1 MKTIR
6 IGTRAS
12 QLALWQA
19 EHVGSLLKKGG
30 WAVEIIPFTTQGDRI
45 LDVSIS
51 KIGSKGVFTEEIEK
65 ALLEGTIDIGVHS
78 AKDLQSSLPLP
89 FEIIAFTEREQS
101 HDVLVSTKPH
111 VDLNQKGVV
120 IGTSATR
127 RVALLRHYFPEIEV
141 TSIRGNLQ
149 TRFRKMEE
157 GQCDAMMLAFAGV
170 YRMGF
175 EDRIIHHFDKTAYP
189 PPVGQGAIAI
199 EAIPDLDPEVRKGVR
214 DLVNHEDSWIRIA
227 TEREFLKT
235 LDGGCSIPAYCY
247 AEKSGNNIMLH
258 GGILSLDGK
267 EHITLS
273 DQVHFEKAVDASH
286 HLAKKILDLGGFRI
300 LEGIKSG
307 LT

>member
-19 EHVGSLLKKGG
+19 DHVGSLLKKGG

-65 ALLEGTIDIGVHS
+65 ALLERTIDIGVHS
-78 AKDLQSSLPLP
+78 AKDLQSSLPFP
-89 FEIIAFTEREQS
+89 FEIIAFTEREMP
-101 HDVLVSTKPH
+101 HDVLVSAKPH
-111 VDLNQKGVV
+111 LDLNQKGVV

-127 RVALLRHYFPEIEV
+127 RIALLRHYFPDIKV
-141 TSIRGNLQ
+141 TTIRGNLQ

-157 GQCDAMMLAFAGV
+157 GQCDAMMLAYAGV

-175 EDRIIHHFDKTAYP
+175 DDKIIHHFDTKLYP

-199 EAIPDLDPEVRKGVR
+199 EVIPDLDPEVRKGIQ
-214 DLVNHEDSWIRIA
+214 DLVNHEDTWVRISG
-227 TEREFLKT
+227 EREFLKT
-235 LDGGCSIPAYCY
+235 LDGGCSIPAYCF
-247 AEKSGNNIMLH
+247 AEKSGKKIVFH

-267 EHITLS
+267 EHITLTEE
-273 DQVHFEKAVDASH
+273 VHFNEAVNAGR
-286 HLAKKILDLGGFRI
+286 HLAEKILDLGGLKI
-300 LEGIKSG
+300 LKGIKSG
-307 LT
+307 LA